1 MTVTQLSAV
10 RDGKGTDA
18 YDLVTETI
26 IKALEDGTVPWR
38 KPWTTA
44 GSFPLSLSTRKP
56 YRGINV
62 LLLGLAGTQYTSPW
76 WGTYKKIHEMGGQ
89 VRKGERSTVVTFWKK
104 LRITEEIDGKKQPK
118 DIFMLR
124 YYRVF
129 NADQAD
135 WTEGRKPV
143 PPVKGELTEHERI
156 ESAEAIVSGYAN
168 GPAIQRVLGR
178 SRVLRAEH
186 GRDHCSGHRAVRE
199 RRGVLLDVV
208 PRDDALDRPREA
220 TRPAESHDLLALR

>member
-1 MTVTQLSAV
+1 MPRTLGHLTAPGWPDPLLRKGIRSVSTCYLDNSGYCNWCLGWSRTDGQTARGNGRPALPSSQRRTDRDDRYELSAV

-44 GSFPLSLSTRKP
+44 GNFPLDLSTRKP

-104 LRITEEIDGKKQPK
+104 LR
-118 DIFMLR
+118 
-124 YYRVF
+124 
-129 NADQAD
+129 
-135 WTEGRKPV
+135 
-143 PPVKGELTEHERI
+143 
-156 ESAEAIVSGYAN
+156 
-168 GPAIQRVLGR
+168 
-178 SRVLRAEH
+178 
-186 GRDHCSGHRAVRE
+186 
-199 RRGVLLDVV
+199 V
-208 PRDDALDRPREA
+208 PRRSTAR
-220 TRPAESHDLLALR
+220 SG